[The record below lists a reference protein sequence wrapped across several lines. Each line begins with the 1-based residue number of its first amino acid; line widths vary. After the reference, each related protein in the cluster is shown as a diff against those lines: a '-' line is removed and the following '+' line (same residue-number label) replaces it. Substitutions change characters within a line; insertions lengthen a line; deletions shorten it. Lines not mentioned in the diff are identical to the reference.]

1 MLPDSEHRVLPR
13 PIGPPFCRFRSAPP
27 MRRNRISPV
36 FVRVLALAVCA
47 RALAG
52 EAAKRPR
59 SIDELMALKSVG
71 APAISPS
78 GAHVVFAV
86 SAWEHPSAKSD
97 TVRGD
102 KHDMRSHLWLVPAD
116 GSRPPR
122 QITFSERGES
132 APAWSRDGSVI
143 SFVSGR
149 GTAPAG
155 ADAPRSQLFI
165 LPLDGGE
172 AEKRSEEHTSELQ
185 SPDHLV
191 CRLLLEKKKE

>member
-36 FVRVLALAVCA
+36 FVRVLALAVCP
-47 RALAG
+47 RALAAQ
-52 EAAKRPR
+52 AAKRPM
-59 SIDELMALKSVG
+59 SIDDIMSLKNVG

-132 APAWSRDGSVI
+132 APAWSRDRSVI

-149 GTAPAG
+149 RPAPPRAG
-155 ADAPRSQLFI
+155 APPSPPFTFPFGGGGAGKGTDSQ
-165 LPLDGGE
+165 
-172 AEKRSEEHTSELQ
+172 
-185 SPDHLV
+185 
-191 CRLLLEKKKE
+191 